1 MNFINA
7 ATKKERTHV
16 EEIIK
21 SQPVMPHEGITA
33 TEIGICGKQN
43 LFMDVYRPDND
54 AEKHPIII
62 DIHGGGL
69 IAGRK
74 GLPKKGISPLFR
86 ITVWFLKPMFSVKSP
101 MSSMRLLL

>member
-54 AEKHPIII
+54 AEKASDYHQYPW
-62 DIHGGGL
+62 
-69 IAGRK
+69 R
-74 GLPKKGISPLFR
+74 
-86 ITVWFLKPMFSVKSP
+86 
-101 MSSMRLLL
+101 RLDCWPERTESEPGNLAR

>member
-54 AEKHPIII
+54 AEKHPIIT
-62 DIHGGGL
+62 
-69 IAGRK
+69 ATRK
-74 GLPKKGISPLFR
+74 FR
-86 ITVWFLKPMFSVKSP
+86 TASAICRWRTSQTWQTATG
-101 MSSMRLLL
+101 

>member
-33 TEIGICGKQN
+33 
-43 LFMDVYRPDND
+43 
-54 AEKHPIII
+54 H
-62 DIHGGGL
+62 
-69 IAGRK
+69 
-74 GLPKKGISPLFR
+74 
-86 ITVWFLKPMFSVKSP
+86 
-101 MSSMRLLL
+101 

>member
-43 LFMDVYRPDND
+43 LFMDVSSMKNV
-54 AEKHPIII
+54 KH
-62 DIHGGGL
+62 
-69 IAGRK
+69 
-74 GLPKKGISPLFR
+74 GLPIRQRRSAISIAR
-86 ITVWFLKPMFSVKSP
+86 A
-101 MSSMRLLL
+101 SSRNGLLR

>member
-43 LFMDVYRPDND
+43 LYQQSKRCFAFRT
-54 AEKHPIII
+54 
-62 DIHGGGL
+62 IHISLEGGL
-69 IAGRK
+69 PISG
-74 GLPKKGISPLFR
+74 GPPFCVLTKKG
-86 ITVWFLKPMFSVKSP
+86 V
-101 MSSMRLLL
+101 

>member
-43 LFMDVYRPDND
+43 LF
-54 AEKHPIII
+54 I
-62 DIHGGGL
+62 
-69 IAGRK
+69 GR
-74 GLPKKGISPLFR
+74 LSPG
-86 ITVWFLKPMFSVKSP
+86 
-101 MSSMRLLL
+101 

>member
-62 DIHGGGL
+62 NIHGGGL

-74 GLPKKGISPLFR
+74 EQNQNLATWLAKEGYLTFVPDYRLVPETKG
-86 ITVWFLKPMFSVKSP
+86 
-101 MSSMRLLL
+101 